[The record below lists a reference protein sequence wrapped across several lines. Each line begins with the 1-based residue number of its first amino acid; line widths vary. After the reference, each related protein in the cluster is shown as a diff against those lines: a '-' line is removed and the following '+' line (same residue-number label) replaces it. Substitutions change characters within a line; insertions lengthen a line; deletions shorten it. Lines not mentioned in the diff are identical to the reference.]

1 MKKKLKLN
9 LFFVPAKRRIVKS
22 AILFQFFEIVM

>member
-9 LFFVPAKRRIVKS
+9 FFVPAKRRIVKS
-22 AILFQFFEIVM
+22 AILSQFFDIVM